1 MPGDYPPCG
10 NVTLQEILDM
20 IAEWLA
26 GNAGLGEVIDLINAW
41 ALS

>member
-1 MPGDYPPCG
+1 
-10 NVTLQEILDM
+10 VTLQEILDM